1 MKRYVLEWGG
11 YLVVTAALVVG
22 MNICATL
29 PVTAQQSLPF
39 GSSTWM
45 VLWAVLGVWS
55 VAFIYLE
62 RRYPRSYVVLS
73 MSVYL
78 LSWLSW
84 GLRFMEWG
92 DSYDMMIDVLKWLSS
107 AAALV
112 VLAVVMARGGEY
124 GDK

>member
-1 MKRYVLEWGG
+1 MRRYVLEWTG

-29 PVTAQQSLPF
+29 PVAVQQSLPF

-107 AAALV
+107 TAALV

-124 GDK
+124 RDK